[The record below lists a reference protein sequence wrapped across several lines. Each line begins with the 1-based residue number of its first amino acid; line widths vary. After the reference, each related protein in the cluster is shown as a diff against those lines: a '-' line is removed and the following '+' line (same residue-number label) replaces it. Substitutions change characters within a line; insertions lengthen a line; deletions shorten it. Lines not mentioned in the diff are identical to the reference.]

1 MTNFTKTEKHLIFF
15 LLFIFILGFT
25 LKTTK
30 FQENAKDYK
39 KYQKIDDKFEKL
51 ASIYEKKTS
60 EKKIININK
69 ASEEELEELSGIG
82 EKIAKRIVEYRKKNG
97 KFIKIEEIKKI
108 KGIGEKKFNNI
119 KNLITVEE

>member
-1 MTNFTKTEKHLIFF
+1 MNFTRTEKQLFFF
-15 LLFIFILGFT
+15 LLVIFIFGFT

-30 FQENAKDYK
+30 FQETVRDSK
-39 KYQKIDDKFEKL
+39 KYRKIDDKFTKL
-51 ASIYEKKTS
+51 ASLYEKKSS

-69 ASEEELEELSGIG
+69 ANEEELTELSGIG
-82 EKIAKRIVEYRKKNG
+82 KKIAKRIVEYRKKNG
-97 KFIKIEEIKKI
+97 KFITIDQIMKI